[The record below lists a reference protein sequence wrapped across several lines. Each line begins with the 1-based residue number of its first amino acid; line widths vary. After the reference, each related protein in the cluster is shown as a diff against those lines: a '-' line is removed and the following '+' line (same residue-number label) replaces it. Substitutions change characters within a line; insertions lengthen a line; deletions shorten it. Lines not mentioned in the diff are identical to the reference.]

1 MTRLERLPAGSGQ
14 PPVQRFE
21 PDGTVVPAV
30 FDSPH
35 SGLLAPPDFAPL
47 LSLQKLF
54 GTADAYV
61 DELFGTA
68 PARGAVLIAATFPR
82 CYIDANRS
90 LEQLDPSMVDG
101 AWPGPTVSDA
111 KIRRGVGL
119 IWASLPSGDAIYNA
133 PLPRADV
140 ERRIEQCWR
149 PYHAMIQNALDQ
161 AHARFG
167 AVWHVNCHSMRSHGT
182 ARDEDG
188 ARQARPDMV
197 LGDRDG
203 TTCNPAF
210 LDLAHGVLTGFGYQ
224 VAINRPY
231 KGQELV
237 RRYADPA
244 NHRHSLQ
251 IEINRALYMDEPTGE
266 RSANFEPLRTQL
278 GHLIDAVC
286 RFAAAEAAGLRHRP

>member
-1 MTRLERLPAGSGQ
+1 
-14 PPVQRFE
+14 
-21 PDGTVVPAV
+21 VPAV

-35 SGLLAPPDFAPL
+35 SGLLAPADFAPV

-68 PARGAVLIAATFPR
+68 PDHGAVLIAASFPR

-90 LEQLDPSMVDG
+90 LEQLDPAMIDSS
-101 AWPGPTVSDA
+101 WQGPTVNDA
-111 KIRRGVGL
+111 KVRRGVGL
-119 IWASLPSGDAIYNA
+119 IWASLPTGDAFYDA

-140 ERRIEQCWR
+140 ERRIERCWR
-149 PYHAMIQNALDQ
+149 PYHEVLERALDQ
-161 AHARFG
+161 MHARFG

-203 TTCNPAF
+203 TTCDAAF
-210 LDLAHGVLTGFGYQ
+210 LDLVRGVLAGFGYE

-244 NHRHSLQ
+244 KNRHSLQ
-251 IEINRALYMDEPTGE
+251 IEINRALYMDEQSGE
-266 RSANFEPLRTQL
+266 RTANFAPLRAQL
-278 GHLIDAVC
+278 SQLVEAIC
-286 RFAAAEAAGLRHRP
+286 RFAAAEAASLRHRR

>member
-1 MTRLERLPAGSGQ
+1 MLRREPQGAAV
-14 PPVQRFE
+14 PV
-21 PDGTVVPAV
+21 V

-35 SGLLAPPDFAPL
+35 SGVLAPADFAPVL
-47 LSLQKLF
+47 PLQELF
-54 GTADAYV
+54 RTADAYV

-68 PARGAVLIAATFPR
+68 PDHGAVLIAATFPR
-82 CYIDANRS
+82 CYIDANRN
-90 LEQLDPSMVDG
+90 LEQLDPSMIDG
-101 AWPGPTVSDA
+101 RWPGPTVDDA

-119 IWASLPSGDAIYNA
+119 IWASLPSGDAIYDA
-133 PLPRADV
+133 PLPRAEV
-140 ERRIEQCWR
+140 ERRIEGCWR
-149 PYHAMIQNALDQ
+149 PYHDAIGSALDQ

-167 AVWHVNCHSMRSHGT
+167 AVWHLNCHSMRAHGT

-203 TTCNPAF
+203 TTCDPAF
-210 LDLAHGVLTGFGYQ
+210 LDLVRGVLAEFGYG

-251 IEINRALYMDEPTGE
+251 IEINRALYMDERSGE
-266 RSANFEPLRTQL
+266 RTGNFEPLRAQL
-278 GHLIDAVC
+278 SHLIEAIC
-286 RFAAAEAAGLRHRP
+286 RFAAAEAASLRHRR

>member
-1 MTRLERLPAGSGQ
+1 MTSLERLPAGSGQ
-14 PPVQRFE
+14 PPVQRLE
-21 PDGTVVPAV
+21 PDGAAVPAV

-35 SGLLAPPDFAPL
+35 SGLLAPADFAPL

-68 PARGAVLIAATFPR
+68 PARGAMLIAATFPR

-101 AWPGPTVSDA
+101 AWPGPTVNDV

-149 PYHAMIQNALDQ
+149 PYHAAIQTALDQ

-197 LGDRDG
+197 LGDRDD
-203 TTCNPAF
+203 TTCNAAF
-210 LDLAHGVLTGFGYQ
+210 LDLVHGVLTGFGYE

-286 RFAAAEAAGLRHRP
+286 RFAAAEAASLRHRP

>member
-1 MTRLERLPAGSGQ
+1 MIELEHLPAGSGH
-14 PPVQRFE
+14 PAVQRYDPE
-21 PDGTVVPAV
+21 GAAVPVV

-35 SGLLAPPDFAPL
+35 SGLLAPADFTPV
-47 LSLQKLF
+47 LSLRELF

-61 DELFGTA
+61 DELFGAA
-68 PARGAVLIAATFPR
+68 PAHGAVLIAATFPR
-82 CYIDANRS
+82 CYIDANRG
-90 LEQLDPSMVDG
+90 LEQLDQSMIDG
-101 AWPGPTVSDA
+101 PWPGPTVNDA

-119 IWASLPSGDAIYNA
+119 IWSHLPSGDAFYDA

-140 ERRIEQCWR
+140 ERRIERCWR
-149 PYHAMIQNALDQ
+149 PYHGALERALDQ
-161 AHARFG
+161 THARFG

-203 TTCNPAF
+203 TTCDAVF
-210 LDLAHGVLTGFGYQ
+210 LDLVRGVLAGFGYQ

-237 RRYADPA
+237 RRYSDPA

-251 IEINRALYMDEPTGE
+251 IEINRALYMDARTGE
-266 RSANFEPLRTQL
+266 RSANFETLQAQL
-278 GHLIDAVC
+278 SHLVEAVC
-286 RFAAAEAAGLRHRP
+286 RFAAAEAASLRHRR

>member
-1 MTRLERLPAGSGQ
+1 MTTLERLPAGSGH
-14 PPVQRFE
+14 PPVQRLE
-21 PDGTVVPAV
+21 PEGAAVPAV

-35 SGLLAPPDFAPL
+35 SGLLAPADFAPV
-47 LSLQKLF
+47 LSLQELF

-68 PARGAVLIAATFPR
+68 PSHGAVLIAATFPR
-82 CYIDANRS
+82 CYVDANRS
-90 LEQLDPSMVDG
+90 LEQLDPSMIDG
-101 AWPGPTVSDA
+101 PWPEPTVNDA

-119 IWASLPSGDAIYNA
+119 VWSRLPSGAAFYDA

-140 ERRIEQCWR
+140 ERRIERCWR
-149 PYHAMIQNALDQ
+149 PYHGALERALDQ
-161 AHARFG
+161 THARFG

-203 TTCNPAF
+203 TTCDAAF
-210 LDLAHGVLTGFGYQ
+210 LDLVGSVLAGFGYE

-244 NHRHSLQ
+244 SHRHSLQ
-251 IEINRALYMDEPTGE
+251 IEINRALYMDERTGE
-266 RSANFEPLRTQL
+266 RSANFAPLRAQL
-278 GHLIDAVC
+278 SQLVEAVC
-286 RFAAAEAAGLRHRP
+286 RFAAAEAASRRHRR

>member
-1 MTRLERLPAGSGQ
+1 MTSLERLPAGSGQ
-14 PPVQRFE
+14 LPVQRLG
-21 PDGTVVPAV
+21 PDGAAVPAV

-35 SGLLAPPDFAPL
+35 SGLLAPADFAPL

-101 AWPGPTVSDA
+101 AWPGPTVNHV

-119 IWASLPSGDAIYNA
+119 IWARLPSGDAIYNA
-133 PLPRADV
+133 PLPQADV

-149 PYHAMIQNALDQ
+149 PYHAAIQTALDQ

-203 TTCNPAF
+203 TTCNAAF
-210 LDLAHGVLTGFGYQ
+210 LDLVHRVLTGFGYQ

-266 RSANFEPLRTQL
+266 RSANFEPLQTQL
-278 GHLIDAVC
+278 GHLVDTVC
-286 RFAAAEAAGLRHRP
+286 RFAAAEAASLRHRP

>member
-1 MTRLERLPAGSGQ
+1 MIELERLPAGSGH
-14 PPVQRFE
+14 PPLRQLEPQRAA
-21 PDGTVVPAV
+21 VPAV

-35 SGLLAPPDFAPL
+35 SGVLAPADFAPV

-68 PARGAVLIAATFPR
+68 PDHGAVLIAATFPR

-90 LEQLDPSMVDG
+90 LEQLDPTMIDG
-101 AWPGPTVSDA
+101 SWPGPIVDDA

-119 IWASLPSGDAIYNA
+119 IWASLPSGDAIYDA

-140 ERRIEQCWR
+140 ERRIERCWR
-149 PYHAMIQNALDQ
+149 PYHGTLERALDQ
-161 AHARFG
+161 THARFG
-167 AVWHVNCHSMRSHGT
+167 AVWHLNCHSMRSHGT
-182 ARDEDG
+182 ARDENG
-188 ARQARPDMV
+188 ARQARPEMV

-203 TTCNPAF
+203 TTCDPAF
-210 LDLAHGVLTGFGYQ
+210 LDLVHGVLAGFGYE

-251 IEINRALYMDEPTGE
+251 IEINRALYMDERTGE
-266 RSANFEPLRTQL
+266 KSANFEPLQTQL
-278 GHLIDAVC
+278 SQLVEAIC
-286 RFAAAEAAGLRHRP
+286 RFAAAEAASLQHER

>member
-1 MTRLERLPAGSGQ
+1 MTSLELLPAGSGQ
-14 PPVQRFE
+14 PPVQRLE
-21 PDGTVVPAV
+21 PDGAAVPAI

-35 SGLLAPPDFAPL
+35 SGLLAPADFAPV

-68 PARGAVLIAATFPR
+68 PAHGAVLIAATFPR

-90 LEQLDPSMVDG
+90 LEQLDPSIIDG
-101 AWPGPTVSDA
+101 PWPAPTVDDA

-119 IWASLPSGDAIYNA
+119 IWASLPSGDSIYDA
-133 PLPRADV
+133 PLLRAEI
-140 ERRIEQCWR
+140 ERRIERCWR
-149 PYHAMIQNALDQ
+149 PYHEALERALDQ
-161 AHARFG
+161 THARFG

-203 TTCNPAF
+203 TTCDAVF
-210 LDLAHGVLTGFGYQ
+210 LDLVHGVLTGL
-224 VAINRPY
+224 RP
-231 KGQELV
+231 
-237 RRYADPA
+237 
-244 NHRHSLQ
+244 
-251 IEINRALYMDEPTGE
+251 
-266 RSANFEPLRTQL
+266 
-278 GHLIDAVC
+278 
-286 RFAAAEAAGLRHRP
+286 

>member
-1 MTRLERLPAGSGQ
+1 MIRLECLPTDSAEQPVRRL
-14 PPVQRFE
+14 E
-21 PDGTVVPAV
+21 PQGGAVPAV

-35 SGLLAPPDFAPL
+35 SGLLAPAEFAPV
-47 LSLQKLF
+47 LSLQRLF

-68 PARGAVLIAATFPR
+68 PAQGAVLIAATFPR

-90 LEQLDPSMVDG
+90 LEQLDPSMIDG
-101 AWPGPTVSDA
+101 GWPGPTVDDA

-119 IWASLPSGDAIYNA
+119 VWSRLPDGEAIYDA
-133 PLPRADV
+133 PLPRAEV
-140 ERRIEQCWR
+140 ERRIERYWR
-149 PYHAMIQNALDQ
+149 PYHAAVGAAIDE

-167 AVWHVNCHSMRSHGT
+167 AVWHLNCHSMRSHGT
-182 ARDEDG
+182 QRDEEG

-203 TTCNPAF
+203 TTCDPAF
-210 LDLAHGVLTGFGYQ
+210 VDLVHRVLVGFGYA
-224 VAINRPY
+224 VTINRPY

-251 IEINRALYMDEPTGE
+251 IEINRALYMDERSGE
-266 RSANFEPLRTQL
+266 KSANFVRLRAQL
-278 GHLIDAVC
+278 ARLVEAVC
-286 RFAAAEAAGLRHRP
+286 RFAAAEAASLQRRR